1 MTPKRDTKLMT
12 ANLDTQ
18 AWKPKDGK
26 LKPSDPKSGNKT
38 HDRKFGHT
46 GLETKRWRGRKPHG
60 NLKRYDPEVGQ
71 GRGKQIA
78 N

>member
-26 LKPSDPKSGNKT
+26 LKPYDPKSGNKT

-46 GLETKRWRGRKPHG
+46 GLETKKLLQIGTHG
-60 NLKRYDPEVGQ
+60 AGNHM
-71 GRGKQIA
+71 A
-78 N
+78 T